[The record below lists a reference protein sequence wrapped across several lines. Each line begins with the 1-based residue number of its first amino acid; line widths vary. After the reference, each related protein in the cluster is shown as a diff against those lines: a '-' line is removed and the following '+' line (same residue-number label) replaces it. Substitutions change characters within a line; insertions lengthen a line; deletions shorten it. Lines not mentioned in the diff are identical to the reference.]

1 MKGIVYDI
9 YLMDLNGTAI
19 FCGCTGTAYCQRH
32 VGQHEL
38 HTGFFSAIYGFSKEA
53 FQESALDGVLMGS
66 VQLNF
71 KVDTQNQLLLAL
83 VHPGNIKRRIIRRQ
97 LNKIMDI
104 YLAKYKEKVQ
114 PHVVDDA
121 LYSAFMTE
129 IFAAGILPTP
139 KVIPVEK
146 LQMNQ
151 EKLVEKVTS
160 IIQGG

>member
-1 MKGIVYDI
+1 
-9 YLMDLNGTAI
+9 
-19 FCGCTGTAYCQRH
+19 
-32 VGQHEL
+32 
-38 HTGFFSAIYGFSKEA
+38 
-53 FQESALDGVLMGS
+53 MGS

-71 KVDTQNQLLLAL
+71 KVDIQNQLLLAL

-104 YLAKYKEKVQ
+104 YLAKFKEKVQ

-129 IFAAGILPTP
+129 IFTAGIIPTP

-146 LQMNQ
+146 MQMNQ

-160 IIQGG
+160 IIQAG